1 MKKSCFTLIELLV
14 VIAIIAILAAM
25 LLPALSK
32 AREKGRAISCVNN
45 LRQISLIV
53 QQYTMDNEDF
63 ICPQF
68 NDAIG
73 TSDWSSKKC
82 FWFFMFS
89 SQDTSDNSKTPYG
102 RKLFRCPSMNTK
114 NTSLAYMDYG
124 LQIYAIQPYPCPDGN
139 HCSSKVST
147 WIKPSILWLMMD
159 NWANQSSAVPN
170 TESGYWRNALVT
182 SSSSLWANTA
192 FGQPAGRHAGCCNI
206 MFGDGHV
213 APSIKISNVLS
224 PRTCEPFNP
233 STCDYN
239 NIRNYR
245 KP

>member
-1 MKKSCFTLIELLV
+1 MKKNAFTLIELLV

-25 LLPALSK
+25 LLPALAK

-45 LRQISLIV
+45 LRQISTIV
-53 QQYTMDNEDF
+53 IQYTMDNEDY

-82 FWFFMFS
+82 HWFFMFS
-89 SQDTSDNSKTPYG
+89 SQDTSDYSKSPYG

-114 NTSLAYMDYG
+114 NKSLSAMDYG
-124 LQIYAIQPYPCPDGN
+124 LQIYGIRPYPCPDSN
-139 HCSSKVST
+139 HCSAKVST
-147 WIKPSILWLMMD
+147 YIQPSILWLYMD
-159 NWANQSSAVPN
+159 VWANTQEAIPN
-170 TESGYWRNALVT
+170 TESGFWRTALVT
-182 SSSSLWANTA
+182 SSSTLWANKD
-192 FGQPAGRHAGCCNI
+192 FGQPAGRHGGCCNV
-206 MFGDGHV
+206 MYGDGHV
-213 APSIKISNVLS
+213 AATQKISNVLS

-233 STCDYN
+233 SKCDYN
-239 NIRNYR
+239 NIYNYR